1 MSMNIRF
8 DNKVAVVTGG
18 TAGIGLAC
26 AQLFGQLGA
35 KVAICGTNPT
45 KLAAALEE
53 LKAQGIT
60 AFGETCDVSDGE
72 SLKGFAHHA
81 EEALGGLD
89 IWVSNAGVYPQ
100 YSIIDTPENVWD
112 KTVDTNMKSVYLGAR
127 IAYEAMKDKGGVML
141 LGLDDFSRINLLN
154 GQADAA
160 RTGVESKMSTYIAL
174 YAADDD
180 SLTASV
186 EDYRYYLDE
195 LASLTQLAAV
205 AATDAEYRRCL
216 EQLLRS
222 FLTIKRAID
231 TDASDIH
238 DQLDRINAMLKGQ
251 QFGPKHGSLSLHADV
266 RRPERTFWAQF
277 IRVIGTLNDWKSADV
292 NDSDASRKAFAAC
305 APMVGLLRAELA
317 QVKDA
322 NGVKSYGA
330 RNLDPRCRSSFYAI
344 VHHADGPDER
354 ITSTGGRSGGAL
366 QELTSFVYGAA
377 LIYLLGGGLTSEP
390 SYTTLFLD
398 EALIK
403 ADGRY
408 TQRALT
414 VLPRLGFQVI
424 VSAPESKTGEI
435 LEVSTKAY
443 VTYKDPDTGLTSLRE
458 AVLHQN
464 DMDDESSSDILKDDG
479 VAE

>member
-1 MSMNIRF
+1 DEVTAALAESYDNRF
-8 DNKVAVVTGG
+8 AGLADAAMRAHMIIGAGAAG
-18 TAGIGLAC
+18 TQAPGESFPERTIAGIG
-26 AQLFGQLGA
+26 
-35 KVAICGTNPT
+35 
-45 KLAAALEE
+45 
-53 LKAQGIT
+53 
-60 AFGETCDVSDGE
+60 
-72 SLKGFAHHA
+72 
-81 EEALGGLD
+81 
-89 IWVSNAGVYPQ
+89 
-100 YSIIDTPENVWD
+100 
-112 KTVDTNMKSVYLGAR
+112 
-127 IAYEAMKDKGGVML
+127 KDMT
-141 LGLDDFSRINLLN
+141 SRINLLN

-266 RRPERTFWAQF
+266 RRPERAFWTQL

-317 QVKDA
+317 QVKDT

>member
-1 MSMNIRF
+1 MEEALAESYEQRLSGLGDATTRAHMIIGAGAPQRMAQGDTF
-8 DNKVAVVTGG
+8 ADRVI
-18 TAGIGLAC
+18 AGIGKDLEARVSM
-26 AQLFGQLGA
+26 LEGR
-35 KVAICGTNPT
+35 
-45 KLAAALEE
+45 AA
-53 LKAQGIT
+53 
-60 AFGETCDVSDGE
+60 S
-72 SLKGFAHHA
+72 
-81 EEALGGLD
+81 
-89 IWVSNAGVYPQ
+89 
-100 YSIIDTPENVWD
+100 
-112 KTVDTNMKSVYLGAR
+112 
-127 IAYEAMKDKGGVML
+127 
-141 LGLDDFSRINLLN
+141 
-154 GQADAA
+154 A
-160 RTGVESKMSTYIAL
+160 RTAVEARMGAYIEM
-174 YAADDD
+174 YAGGDD
-180 SLTASV
+180 TIAASV
-186 EDYRYYLDE
+186 DDYRYYQDE
-195 LASLTQLAAV
+195 LESLSKLATVEATAV
-205 AATDAEYRRCL
+205 EYHNCL
-216 EQLLRS
+216 DKLLMS

-231 TDASDIH
+231 TDAGDIH
-238 DQLDRINAMLKGQ
+238 DQLERINAMLDGQ
-251 QFGPKHGSLSLHADV
+251 QFGPHHGSLSLHADV
-266 RRPERTFWAQF
+266 RRPERAFWSALT
-277 IRVIGTLNDWKSADV
+277 RVIGTLND
-292 NDSDASRKAFAAC
+292 RKAAQTDDDLDGARCAFASC
-305 APMVGLLRAELA
+305 AAMIDMLRREIG
-317 QVKDA
+317 QIRDV

>member
-1 MSMNIRF
+1 MEEALAESYEQRLSGLGDATTRAHMIIGAGAPQRMAQGDTF
-8 DNKVAVVTGG
+8 ADRVI
-18 TAGIGLAC
+18 AGIGKDLEARVSM
-26 AQLFGQLGA
+26 LEGR
-35 KVAICGTNPT
+35 
-45 KLAAALEE
+45 AA
-53 LKAQGIT
+53 
-60 AFGETCDVSDGE
+60 S
-72 SLKGFAHHA
+72 
-81 EEALGGLD
+81 
-89 IWVSNAGVYPQ
+89 
-100 YSIIDTPENVWD
+100 
-112 KTVDTNMKSVYLGAR
+112 
-127 IAYEAMKDKGGVML
+127 
-141 LGLDDFSRINLLN
+141 
-154 GQADAA
+154 A
-160 RTGVESKMSTYIAL
+160 RTAVEARMGAYIEM
-174 YAADDD
+174 YAGGDD
-180 SLTASV
+180 TIAASV
-186 EDYRYYLDE
+186 DDYRYYQDE
-195 LASLTQLAAV
+195 LESLSKLATVEATAV
-205 AATDAEYRRCL
+205 EYHNCL
-216 EQLLRS
+216 DKLLMS

-231 TDASDIH
+231 TDAGDIH
-238 DQLDRINAMLKGQ
+238 DQLERINAMLDGQ
-251 QFGPKHGSLSLHADV
+251 QFGPRHGSLSLHADV
-266 RRPERTFWAQF
+266 RRPERAFWSALT
-277 IRVIGTLNDWKSADV
+277 RVIGTLND
-292 NDSDASRKAFAAC
+292 RKAAQTDDDLDGARCAFASC
-305 APMVGLLRAELA
+305 AAMIDMLRREIG
-317 QVKDA
+317 QIRDV

-464 DMDDESSSDILKDDG
+464 DMDDEASADILKDDG